1 VTVLFSSLLLGLAW
15 FAAIAIAI
23 VPLAWGAGRLALR
36 HPRASAATL
45 LGARLFAGAVP
56 ALFVLT
62 MFMPS
67 HWRFEPARADETF
80 GLVLGGLAVAGV
92 WLIGR
97 ALVRAARLIWQD
109 YQLGRATGRLASPIT
124 QGAYEVRG
132 LAGVAL
138 AGILRPRVIIGS
150 DALAALTSS
159 ELAVAISHEEA
170 HRRSRDNLK
179 RFLIACAPDLFGWT
193 QTARDLEAR
202 WQAESECQ
210 ADALA
215 VRGEDGRAIVLASA
229 LVKVARLAQRPVSV
243 RPSEAW
249 SAFHVPNLLET
260 RVRRL
265 VSAPMTP
272 AAMGRA
278 WAFAALLAA
287 GAAAV
292 VGLSDLGYALH
303 EVTESFVANLP

>member
-1 VTVLFSSLLLGLAW
+1 MTVLFSSLLLGFAW
-15 FAAIAIAI
+15 FAAVAIAI
-23 VPLAWGAGRLALR
+23 MPLAWGLGRLALR
-36 HPRASAATL
+36 HPRSSAATL

-56 ALFVLT
+56 AIFVLT

-67 HWRFEPARADETF
+67 HWRFEPARTDEAF
-80 GLVLGGLAVAGV
+80 GLVLGGLAMAGV
-92 WLIGR
+92 WLVGR
-97 ALVRAARLIWQD
+97 ATFRAARLIWQD
-109 YQLGRATGRLASPIT
+109 YQLRLATGRIAAPIAG
-124 QGAYEVRG
+124 GAYEVRG
-132 LAGVAL
+132 LPGVAL

-150 DALAALTSS
+150 DALAALTPS

-170 HRRSRDNLK
+170 HQRSRDNLK

-193 QTARDLEAR
+193 RTARDLEAR

-215 VRGEDGRAIVLASA
+215 VRGEDGRAVVLASA
-229 LVKVARLAQRPVSV
+229 LVKVARLAQRHVSV

-265 VSAPMTP
+265 VSAPMMP
-272 AAMGRA
+272 AAAGRA
-278 WAFAALLAA
+278 WNLAALLVV
-287 GAAAV
+287 GAAAI
-292 VGLSDLGYALH
+292 VGMSDLGYALH
-303 EVTESFVANLP
+303 EVTEAFVANLP